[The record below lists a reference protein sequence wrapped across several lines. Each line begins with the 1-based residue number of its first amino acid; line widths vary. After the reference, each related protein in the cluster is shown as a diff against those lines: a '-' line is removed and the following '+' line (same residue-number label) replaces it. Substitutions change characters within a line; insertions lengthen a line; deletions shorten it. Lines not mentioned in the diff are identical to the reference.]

1 MKSKIKIFLLVFLGI
16 IIAGILIIPLFIP
29 YPTGE
34 STEKQLADSD
44 SRFIMVDSLSVHYKM
59 YGTGKTVYILLH
71 GTLATTFTWRDIARP
86 LSEKG
91 TVIAYDR
98 PSFGLTSRPMA
109 DEFDKSS
116 PYGYQAQV
124 NLLIHFMDALNVNH
138 AILIGNSMG
147 GAIACMAAEQYPER
161 FDALILA
168 DPVQSRHALTVVFKF
183 LAKTPQLRHLGLF
196 YIHNNIKRFANFLYS
211 LSWHDKSKIKQEY
224 CDEYSKIFKIKNFE
238 QGLWE
243 LLVAARPLEKLL
255 NPENIKIP
263 TLVIAGD
270 DDRVAGIEHES
281 TGTRDIINLSHKIR
295 NSSLAVISD
304 CGHIP
309 QEECPAVFLQAVN
322 EFVSDLQS
330 LE

>member
-1 MKSKIKIFLLVFLGI
+1 MKNRKSPIKIFLPVILGI
-16 IIAGILIIPLFIP
+16 IITGILIIPLFIP
-29 YPTGE
+29 YPTGKY
-34 STEKQLADSD
+34 TEKQLADSD
-44 SRFIMVDSLSVHYKM
+44 SRFIMVDGLSVHYKM

-71 GTLATTFTWRDIARP
+71 GTLATTFTWRDIAKT

-116 PYGYQAQV
+116 PYGYEAQV
-124 NLLIHFMDALNVNH
+124 NLLIHFMDALNVKH
-138 AILIGNSMG
+138 AVLIGNSMG
-147 GAIACMAAEQYPER
+147 GAIACMAAEQYPKR
-161 FDALILA
+161 FDALVLV
-168 DPVQSRHALTVVFKF
+168 DPVQSRHALPVVVNF
-183 LAKTPQLRHLGLF
+183 LAKTPQLRHMGVF
-196 YIHNNIKRFANFLYS
+196 YIHNNIKKFGNFLYP

-224 CDEYSKIFKIKNFE
+224 CDEYFKIFKIKNFE

-243 LLVAARPLEKLL
+243 FLVAARPLEKLL

-281 TGTRDIINLSHKIR
+281 TGTQDLIQLSQKIR
-295 NSSLAVISD
+295 NSRLVVIPD

-309 QEECPAVFLQAVN
+309 QEECPAAFLQAVR
-322 EFVSDLQS
+322 EFVSDL
-330 LE
+330 